1 MYVCFLVQ
9 RLEVIIWW
17 PVLMA
22 TAMTRLSCGS
32 LNSQVYIIFGLY
44 KTLKVFPHTCVHAHT
59 HTNVYM
65 KFRLLLSYHQWYIRR
80 IWQFIFSNS
89 LFCSRKGIA
98 GQPATWPSYDS
109 FPINYSSYEIQM
121 IVCKLHSS
129 LNSFGWVFQRA
140 LSLKLLHLRNHT
152 NQMDRSM

>member
-1 MYVCFLVQ
+1 MFPCSKVGGDNLVACSHGYCYDS
-9 RLEVIIWW
+9 
-17 PVLMA
+17 PVLW
-22 TAMTRLSCGS
+22 LSQLPS
-32 LNSQVYIIFGLY
+32 VYYLWPLQNSKSVP
-44 KTLKVFPHTCVHAHT
+44 PHLCTCTHT